1 MISVFEG
8 GGRDKGT
15 GGGGLIRSPVIGLQ
29 LCGGSE
35 FEDREPGQ
43 ARGIQFFAPLAFAD
57 LHKNA
62 GTQHIE
68 GSSFA
73 EFVGGA

>member
-1 MISVFEG
+1 MFFEG

-15 GGGGLIRSPVIGLQ
+15 GGLIRSPVIGLQ

-43 ARGIQFFAPLAFAD
+43 AGGIQFFASLAFAD

-62 GTQHIE
+62 RTQHIE
-68 GSSFA
+68 GGSFA